1 MKTIKMKCLR
11 LLSILLCIVMLFV
24 FMPQSILAEA
34 GELLGGND
42 PDTVIEE
49 QKSEPAYVLGEMID
63 DRSPNTKTFRM
74 SDGSFVLADYA
85 EPVHFENQDG
95 KWTDYDNT
103 LKYIEDDEFVGY
115 ENTAS
120 DVLMR
125 FAEAVNG
132 KGLVCLQS
140 GKYAIGMLLK
150 DAVSDGKTE
159 ITNTAKAPEGND
171 IDSATTLTKYS
182 SGVKYE
188 DILADTDIQYVLNG
202 GNLKENIVVKERTGE
217 YVYTFDLALEGLVA
231 ALAEDGSVLLNDVE
245 TGDPVFVIPAGYMY
259 DANFECSDNVYYS
272 VEEKDGVLTLTVIA
286 DAEWMEDEE
295 RAFPVTI
302 DPSVYAGAY
311 QTPQVSD
318 TTAVENHPDDV
329 NGSDEFLRVGSTS
342 ATKKNRTF
350 VKLNTLPALPDAS
363 VIVDATLNLR
373 QVKHQNN
380 WLDYTGNCDSIKI
393 AVREVTSSW
402 AENTLTWNNQPTVSS
417 TVIDYRTVTP
427 ADTAATSGT
436 MYCFNITSLMQK
448 WYNDSAT
455 NFGVAVYPI
464 NEQTSSSDDHAFTCF
479 YSKNNPYANNQTIP
493 FFTITYRSSAGL
505 EDYYTYHTHGFDSVT
520 GFINDY
526 TGNLVVVQD
535 LGLEIENFP
544 LDLAYVFNDRFC
556 SRTLTSGA
564 GYGMNF
570 GFGWHFSAVLV
581 LKDLGVGS
589 FVNGNTYELIDGDG
603 TSHYFTYSADEGC
616 YVDED
621 GLGFK
626 LTVPSGSIYLPR
638 ILDTGDGWKYEF
650 TNGKLTNISY
660 YEDENAVTAAYIF
673 DYIYSN
679 DNKLIRIEDGTNT
692 VLTLTYNGTGLATA
706 ADADGHTATIV
717 GGASNIDSIT
727 TSYGTYSYTYN
738 SGDDM
743 TNMLE
748 VSTGKEYRYTYTNNY
763 KVTSVAEYYDGNA
776 GDSVYISYS
785 NRQTT
790 YRTRGVDDSFDFY
803 FDDLLTTY
811 QFDAFGRV
819 TNVYSS
825 FLYGTQEI
833 VSAFGVDYFSDSLF
847 SHGENNVKSV
857 YRSGYGTVNMLKNP
871 SAEVSGTQYW
881 SNINAVPGNGV
892 NAANGNSFAGLNTFK
907 LVYDGGDYPY
917 QGFEQAVTLTSGKTY
932 TLSAYVKTQNV
943 SGSGGAMIGF
953 RDNNANELN
962 RSILAKSEYI
972 TGTTATDL
980 MNGWRRIVVQ
990 YTPPTTGTYYAYI
1003 GAHNCTD
1010 GNIVY
1015 YDAVQLEESTN
1026 LGGSSFSDYN
1036 YIYNAGFEDG
1046 TTSWYNCTSV
1056 GEISNTHLFGAKS
1069 QKISGSESNERRV
1082 FQYSEPI
1089 PAGQSFV
1096 LSGWAKANS
1105 VALNEEGRTFE
1116 IMAELEYEDIMTEPE
1131 KFRVS
1136 FNPNITDWQYATMSF
1151 TPPRTDV
1158 RYYVTVYL
1166 CYDYNCNDAYFDNI
1180 SLTLGGVVS
1189 ADSSSNGNESGNDSG
1204 IIDDGDGIHKHQ
1216 EIDGVLYTYTYDDQ
1230 DRIIETVVENVSGS
1244 GSTDKF
1250 YTSTNYYTDPD
1261 NSDLEVTEEID
1272 ERGISVKYKYY
1283 NDKLHE
1289 LIDGKGHTTSYA
1301 YNADDLLSKLSQ
1313 TIGTLEISNNY
1324 TYNSNG
1330 DLTGIAHKEGTTTT
1344 QSYSFAYD
1352 VYGNL
1357 TSISQGNTALVTYA
1371 YNPNNGK
1378 LISATYANGFVEG
1391 YGYDYLDNL
1400 SSVKYNNVVRFKYLY
1415 DRNNVLQ
1422 YTVDL
1427 INATTERYEY
1437 DVNGTLIR
1445 SVKYNTTTQ
1454 AIQLITEYVY
1464 DSNGILT
1471 GYRYIDGSGNA
1482 SYYGYTYDNGQI
1494 ETVTLPSSDYVEYS
1508 YDVFGRPTTVELKKP
1523 NGTLI
1528 ADESYS
1534 YLPGSGGTNASTH
1547 LVSQIEYSDLSYFDY
1562 TYDNN
1567 GNILTISKNGS
1578 LVYSYEYDDL
1588 DQLIREDDIS
1598 NGNTYIFLY
1607 DYSGNIQSKHI
1618 LPYWTG
1624 YSTSQYMQLLGTSYD
1639 QDVYYTYGN
1648 SSWGDQLTAYDG
1660 TTISY
1665 DDSGNPL
1672 NWRYVESLTWTGRE
1686 LTYLYNDS
1694 GMSGMYFRYNGDGI
1708 RTYKSHYD
1716 HNTLDMYHVNYVLDG
1731 TKIVSEC
1738 YTHEI
1743 TNATYTVRYYY
1754 DANDSVIGFNY
1765 NGTDYYYRKNLQG
1778 DIIAILNTSGTKIVE
1793 YTYNAW
1799 GEVLGVTGSL
1809 ANTIGSINPFRYR
1822 GYYYDTETG
1831 FYYLQSRYYDPVIHR
1846 WLNTEPNID
1855 YGVFDKWAGLLCTS
1869 IYAYCANNS
1878 VNFND
1883 PSGEGLILAC
1893 ILIGI
1898 GIGTAIGAVGG
1909 SHYAKYRKNL
1919 SPSDGWEYW
1928 KYVVFGGIGGG
1939 VLGGLAG
1946 WAFAG
1951 SPVAASISWSYYK
1964 ATTYIGTTSYAI
1976 GRAFEEW
1983 FYKAYN
1989 VVLQQ
1994 IRYHGYRFDAIFQ
2007 NSIVELK
2014 NYNWSCYSSYGA
2026 IIRSFII
2033 QAQNYMQF
2041 VGQTINGELIKG
2053 VTFCFSSKPPQE
2065 IIDALQNIGVTV
2077 NWLYP

>member
-1 MKTIKMKCLR
+1 MKTAKNHLFRIT
-11 LLSILLCIVMLFV
+11 SILLCFVMLFV
-24 FMPQSILAEA
+24 FMTQSILAEA

-42 PDTVIEE
+42 TEAVPDEHKV
-49 QKSEPAYVLGEMID
+49 EPAYVLGEMTD
-63 DRSPNTKTFRM
+63 DRTPNTKTFRL

-125 FAEAVNG
+125 FAEAAND
-132 KGLVCLQS
+132 KGLVSLQS

-150 DAVSDGKTE
+150 DAVLGGKTE
-159 ITNTAKAPEGND
+159 ITNTAEAPEGND

-202 GNLKENIVVKERTGE
+202 GNLKENIIVKERTGE

-231 ALAEDGSVLLNDVE
+231 ALAEDGSVLLNDDE
-245 TGDPVFVIPAGYMY
+245 TGEAVFVIPAGYMY
-259 DANFECSDNVYYS
+259 DANYECSDNVYYS
-272 VEEKDGVLTLTVIA
+272 IEEKDGVLTLTVIA

-302 DPSVYAGAY
+302 DPSIYAGAY

-373 QVKHQNN
+373 QVKYQNN

-427 ADTAATSGT
+427 ADTAATSGA
-436 MYCFNITSLMQK
+436 MYYFNITSLMQK

-455 NFGVAVYPI
+455 NYGVAVYPI
-464 NEQTSSSDDHAFTCF
+464 NEQTTSSDDHAFTCF

-505 EDYYTYHTHGFDSVT
+505 EDYYTYHTHCFDSVT

-603 TSHYFTYSADEGC
+603 ASHYFTYSADEGC

-626 LTVPSGSIYLPR
+626 LTVPTGSIYLPR
-638 ILDTGDGWKYEF
+638 ILDAGDGWKYEF
-650 TNGKLTNISY
+650 TNGKLTNVSY
-660 YEDENAVTAAYIF
+660 FEDENAVTATYTF

-706 ADADGHTATIV
+706 TDAGGHTATIV

-743 TNMLE
+743 TSMLE

-763 KVTSVAEYYDGNA
+763 KVTSVAEYYSNTR
-776 GDSVYISYS
+776 GDSVYISYA
-785 NRQTT
+785 NKRTT
-790 YRTRGVDDSFDFY
+790 FMTAGVDDSFNVVY
-803 FDDLLTTY
+803 GNIYTIYCFDNY
-811 QFDAFGRV
+811 GRTV
-819 TNVYSS
+819 NVYNESMYTHELFS
-825 FLYGTQEI
+825 AIGVVYGNEELFPEAENNIRQIYRSDYGT
-833 VSAFGVDYFSDSLF
+833 
-847 SHGENNVKSV
+847 HH
-857 YRSGYGTVNMLKNP
+857 MLLNP
-871 SAEVSGTQYW
+871 SAEEGADYW
-881 SNINAVPGNGV
+881 STYNATATNNEAYIGNKSFKVEYSSGEAPLQGV
-892 NAANGNSFAGLNTFK
+892 G
-907 LVYDGGDYPY
+907 
-917 QGFEQAVTLTSGKTY
+917 QAVTLNSGKQY
-932 TLSAYVKTQNV
+932 VLSAYVKIQNV
-943 SGSGGAMIGF
+943 PSSYGAVLTIGNTYNNILGGTVL
-953 RDNNANELN
+953 AN
-962 RSILAKSEYI
+962 SEYLC
-972 TGTTATDL
+972 GTTETDIQ
-980 MNGWRRIVVQ
+980 NGWRRIVLE
-990 YTPPTTGTYYAYI
+990 YTPSTTDTYYVFAGIRSGNDSSVAYFDCI
-1003 GAHNCTD
+1003 
-1010 GNIVY
+1010 
-1015 YDAVQLEESTN
+1015 QLEEFSTTY
-1026 LGGSSFSDYN
+1026 SSAVSEYN
-1036 YIYNAGFEDG
+1036 VIENAGFERAVYWAADHYPGALSRSSEARFGSYGATLEGDPDNERQIYQNIAGTFPAG
-1046 TTSWYNCTSV
+1046 TTFTIAGWGKADSV
-1056 GEISNTHLFGAKS
+1056 HISEDDT
-1069 QKISGSESNERRV
+1069 
-1082 FQYSEPI
+1082 
-1089 PAGQSFV
+1089 
-1096 LSGWAKANS
+1096 
-1105 VALNEEGRTFE
+1105 EGRTFE
-1116 IMAELEYEDIMTEPE
+1116 IRAEVIYQQSGLDNESATAE
-1131 KFRVS
+1131 
-1136 FNPNITDWQYATMSF
+1136 FNDCISDWQYASGSF
-1151 TPPRTDV
+1151 VPSQNSP
-1158 RYYVTVYL
+1158 YTVVVY
-1166 CYDYNCNDAYFDNI
+1166 CSYNNNCNTAYFDNI
-1180 SLTLGGVVS
+1180 SFTLGGVVS
-1189 ADSSSNGNESGNDSG
+1189 FEDASSGEGG
-1204 IIDDGDGIHKHQ
+1204 EGDDGELYDIDATHKYQ
-1216 EIDGVLYTYTYDDQ
+1216 EIDGIRYTYTYDSEE
-1230 DRIIETVVENVSGS
+1230 RIIETVVENVSGS

-1250 YTSTNYYTDPD
+1250 YTSTNYYTDPN

-1272 ERGISVKYKYY
+1272 ERGISTKYKYL

-1289 LIDGKGHTTSYA
+1289 LIDGKGHTTSYT

-1344 QSYSFAYD
+1344 QAYSFAYD

-1391 YGYDYLDNL
+1391 YGYDAVDNL
-1400 SSVKYNNVVRFKYLY
+1400 VSVKYNNVVKYKYKY
-1415 DRNNVLQ
+1415 DKNNVLQ
-1422 YTVDL
+1422 YQYDL
-1427 INATTERYEY
+1427 VNGTTERYDY
-1437 DVNGTLIR
+1437 DVNGNHIR
-1445 SVKYNTTTQ
+1445 TVKYKSATFKVE
-1454 AIQLITEYVY
+1454 LITEYVY
-1464 DSNGILT
+1464 NSDGEFA

-1482 SYYGYTYDNGQI
+1482 SYYGYTYDDDGQI
-1494 ETVTLPSSDYVEYS
+1494 SRVTLPSGASARYY
-1508 YDVFGRPTTVELKKP
+1508 YDKFGRITDYGIYNSSGNHVTSEWY
-1523 NGTLI
+1523 T
-1528 ADESYS
+1528 
-1534 YLPGSGGTNASTH
+1534 YLPGNGGSNASTH
-1547 LVSQIEYSDLSYFDY
+1547 LIGTIDYADCTWFDY

-1588 DQLIREDDIS
+1588 DQLIRENDHV
-1598 NGNTYIFLY
+1598 NGTTYIFLY
-1607 DYSGNIQSKHI
+1607 DYSGNIQSKHT
-1618 LPYWTG
+1618 LPYWAG
-1624 YSTSQYMQLLGTSYD
+1624 CPTSHYMYLLGTSDD
-1639 QDVYYTYGN
+1639 QPVYYTYGN

-1660 TTISY
+1660 ITISY
-1665 DDSGNPL
+1665 DASGNPL
-1672 NWRYVESLTWTGRE
+1672 NWRNVESLSWTGRE

-1694 GMSGMYFRYNGDGI
+1694 GMSGMYFRYNADGI

-1716 HNTLDMYHVNYVLDG
+1716 HNTMDMYHVNYVLDG
-1731 TKIVSEC
+1731 TKIISEY

-1743 TNATYTVRYYY
+1743 TNATYSINYYY

-1765 NGTDYYYRKNLQG
+1765 NGTDYYYRQNLQG
-1778 DIIAILNTSGTKIVE
+1778 DIIAILNTSGTKVVE

-1831 FYYLQSRYYDPVIHR
+1831 FYYLQSRYYDPVVGR
-1846 WLNTEPNID
+1846 FLNAD
-1855 YGVFDKWAGLLCTS
+1855 SVFDHGAEHLGYNLYT
-1869 IYAYCANNS
+1869 YCANNY
-1878 VNFND
+1878 VNRKD
-1883 PSGEGLILAC
+1883 PTGYFTPANVVGAVIGLI
-1893 ILIGI
+1893 G
-1898 GIGTAIGAVGG
+1898 GSVIGTAIANYFNLGWPWRGLVIGSVSVVLTVVGWFAGPAV
-1909 SHYAKYRKNL
+1909 YAAVKPLVIKAIAACT
-1919 SPSDGWEYW
+1919 
-1928 KYVVFGGIGGG
+1928 VVFNRAQEWILKALG
-1939 VLGGLAG
+1939 VSQTWINQALRLIDAKTVK
-1946 WAFAG
+1946 FTQTVLNHLNNDRYM
-1951 SPVAASISWSYYK
+1951 PVQTLID
-1964 ATTYIGTTSYAI
+1964 AI
-1976 GRAFEEW
+1976 KTGRAVQDPQGMANRVMYYCQVW
-1983 FYKAYN
+1983 
-1989 VVLQQ
+1989 
-1994 IRYHGYRFDAIFQ
+1994 
-2007 NSIVELK
+2007 
-2014 NYNWSCYSSYGA
+2014 
-2026 IIRSFII
+2026 
-2033 QAQNYMQF
+2033 
-2041 VGQTINGELIKG
+2041 INGKKYQLEVL
-2053 VTFCFSSKPPQE
+2053 
-2065 IIDALQNIGVTV
+2065 V
-2077 NWLYP
+2077 NWATKTIEHYLYKK